1 MQVYDHY
8 LRFTDERNKNQA
20 VKKSC
25 PRWHNCSMRINT
37 EIQAVCSR
45 FYSPKHCS
53 MLPLRSLISLGNPLP
68 LEQAEPW
75 YQDILK
81 KTQDPQLRV
90 IPLSL
95 CFDAFSQ
102 ICYLGFSNTITYFSK
117 EFYQEAAI
125 LLFFY
130 KVPWHHPY
138 CSVPMPPSKHHLLL
152 QFPIIT

>member
-8 LRFTDERNKNQA
+8 LHFTDERNQNQT

-25 PRWHNCSMRINT
+25 PRWHNFSIRINT

-45 FYSPKHCS
+45 FCSAKHCS
-53 MLPLRSLISLGNPLP
+53 MLPLISLISIGNPLP

-81 KTQDPQLRV
+81 KTQDPQLWV

-95 CFDAFSQ
+95 CLDVFSQ

-117 EFYQEAAI
+117 EFHQEAAI

-130 KVPWHHPY
+130 KVPCHHSY
-138 CSVPMPPSKHHLLL
+138 CSVPMPPSQHNLLL